1 MDLKFSKAEL
11 PQFEDLEFLE
21 DNYVRLSEGPFWV
34 LDTEGV
40 CRLGGL
46 GDLAYQTT
54 FPEKTESGE
63 IFPVLSISTITKI
76 QPGDIMKPGDVFIAK
91 GLPLIILRN
100 GKIMVTSSIGSFSI
114 GDDGKDGDGWN
125 YYLYQESGLQEIID
139 GWFNFFFND

>member
-1 MDLKFSKAEL
+1 MNLEFSKAEL
-11 PQFEDLEFLE
+11 PQFEDLEFLG
-21 DNYVRLSEGPFWV
+21 DNYVRLSEGPFGV
-34 LDTEGV
+34 LDIEGV
-40 CRLGGL
+40 CRLG
-46 GDLAYQTT
+46 DLEYQTT
-54 FPEKTESGE
+54 FPKKAESGE
-63 IFPVLSISTITKI
+63 ILPVLSISTITEI

-125 YYLYQESGLQEIID
+125 HYLYKGSNLQEIID